1 MVSHCMS
8 VIRLWPPEQLVED
21 IAEPC
26 LEHVDLGIRDRHP
39 LRPVVNDTP
48 RIKAA
53 LDRPPDARPGL
64 GHDVKVIGK
73 NAEPGS
79 LATIFP
85 TMGARL

>member
-1 MVSHCMS
+1 MS
-8 VIRLWPPEQLVED
+8 AIDLRLSEQLVED

-39 LRPVVNDTP
+39 LGPVIYDAP
-48 RIKAA
+48 SLKAA

-64 GHDVKVIGK
+64 DLDVQIIGK

-79 LATIFP
+79 FATIFP

>member
-1 MVSHCMS
+1 MS
-8 VIRLWPPEQLVED
+8 ALDLRRTEQFVEN

-39 LRPVVNDTP
+39 LGPIIIDAP

-53 LDRPPDARPGL
+53 LDRPPNARPGL
-64 GHDVKVIGK
+64 DHDIQVIGK

-79 LATIFP
+79 PATISP

>member
-1 MVSHCMS
+1 MVGRSMS
-8 VIRLWPPEQLVED
+8 AIDLRHAEQLVEN

-26 LEHVDLGIRDRHP
+26 LEHLDLGIRDRHP
-39 LRPVVNDTP
+39 RGPVINDAP
-48 RIKAA
+48 RIKTA
-53 LDRPPDARPGL
+53 LDRPPDARPRLGL
-64 GHDVKVIGK
+64 DIQIIGK

>member
-1 MVSHCMS
+1 MVGQSMS
-8 VIRLWPPEQLVED
+8 VIDLWPAEQLVEN
-21 IAEPC
+21 IAEPR

-39 LRPVVNDTP
+39 RGPVVDDAP

-64 GHDVKVIGK
+64 DRDVKIIGK

-79 LATIFP
+79 PATIFP